1 MQTQRSTV
9 LKLAASALTLG
20 VTLTACQSSNS
31 PVAHVNTALGS
42 LDAPQPAVALVKQAE
57 AARLA
62 GNPVAAISFAEL
74 AVSADAQNADAR
86 FALAKAYTAAGR
98 YQSAA
103 EAYGDLS
110 AMNPNDANVRFRAA
124 LSSLAAGNRYTALSS
139 LEALSMDA
147 SLAADVG
154 LAFALSGE
162 TGKAINLL
170 EASVRAGT
178 STPRL
183 RQNLALAQALAG
195 QWAAAR
201 TTASMD
207 LAPNAVDARVAEWAA
222 IASNTNSGWRT
233 ASVLGVEMAANDAGR
248 PVALAWAPPHQAQP
262 QAVAVAQPEPVLETV
277 VAAAE
282 VQPVVE
288 SAPEPVAIAAVS
300 EPAPVVVAEA
310 APIVR
315 AEPVAIARAEVPIAA
330 EPAAQPIVKIRSVQ
344 PGFEAPKPVSAVKR
358 EIRALQK
365 PTHGAWVVQLGS
377 YAKPEFLNAGWKSLV
392 RKNTA
397 LGAFDPIRSQIAV
410 KGSTYH
416 RLAIGS
422 FANVGEAVDLCRD
435 LKAEGYS
442 CFVRKGAGTPEA
454 TSPATAAKKA

>member
-1 MQTQRSTV
+1 MQTQRNTV
-9 LKLAASALTLG
+9 LKLAASAFTLG
-20 VTLTACQSSNS
+20 VSLTACQSSNS
-31 PVAHVNTALGS
+31 PVAHVNTAIGS
-42 LDAPQPAVALVKQAE
+42 VDAPQPSVVLIKQAE

-74 AVSADAQNADAR
+74 AVTADPQNADAR
-86 FALAKAYTAAGR
+86 FTLAKAYTAAGR

-110 AMNPNDANVRFRAA
+110 AMNPADANVRFRAA

-139 LEALSMDA
+139 LDALA
-147 SLAADVG
+147 AEPSLAADVG
-154 LAFALSGE
+154 LALALSGE
-162 TGKAINLL
+162 TRKAISLL
-170 EASVRAGT
+170 ETSVRAGN

-195 QWAAAR
+195 EWAAAR

-207 LAPNAVDARVAEWAA
+207 LAPDAVDARVAEWAA
-222 IASNTNSGWRT
+222 IASNTDSSWRT

-248 PVALAWAPPHQAQP
+248 PVALAWAPRQA
-262 QAVAVAQPEPVLETV
+262 ETV
-277 VAAAE
+277 VAVVEA
-282 VQPVVE
+282 PVVE
-288 SAPEPVAIAAVS
+288 SAPEPVAVAAVA
-300 EPAPVVVAEA
+300 EPAVVIAEA

-315 AEPVAIARAEVPIAA
+315 AEPVAIARAEVPVAA
-330 EPAAQPIVKIRSVQ
+330 EPAQPIVKIRAVQ

-377 YAKPEFLNAGWKSLV
+377 YAKPEFLNAGWKTLI
-392 RKNTA
+392 RKNSA
-397 LGAFDPIRSQIAV
+397 LGEFEPIRSQIAV
-410 KGSTYH
+410 KGATYH

-422 FANVGEAVDLCRD
+422 FANVNEAVDLCRD
-435 LKAEGYS
+435 LKAGGYS
-442 CFVRKGAGTPEA
+442 CFVRKGAGAPEA
-454 TSPATAAKKA
+454 TSSKKA

>member
-9 LKLAASALTLG
+9 LKLAASAFTLG
-20 VTLTACQSSNS
+20 VSLTACQSSNS
-31 PVAHVNTALGS
+31 PVAHVNTAIGS
-42 LDAPQPAVALVKQAE
+42 VDAPQPSVVLVKQAE

-74 AVSADAQNADAR
+74 AVTADPQNADAR
-86 FALAKAYTAAGR
+86 FSLAKAYTAAGR

-110 AMNPNDANVRFRAA
+110 AMNPADANVRFRAA

-139 LEALSMDA
+139 LDALA
-147 SLAADVG
+147 AEPSLAADVG
-154 LAFALSGE
+154 LALALSGE
-162 TGKAINLL
+162 TRKAISLL
-170 EASVRAGT
+170 ESSVRAGD

-195 QWAAAR
+195 EWAAAR

-207 LAPNAVDARVAEWAA
+207 LSPDAVDARVAEWAA
-222 IASNTNSGWRT
+222 IASNTDSSWRT

-248 PVALAWAPPHQAQP
+248 PVALAWAPPEQAKP
-262 QAVAVAQPEPVLETV
+262 QADVM
-277 VAAAE
+277 VAAVEAA
-282 VQPVVE
+282 PAVE
-288 SAPEPVAIAAVS
+288 SAPEPVAVAAVAAVA
-300 EPAPVVVAEA
+300 EPAVAAAEP

-315 AEPVAIARAEVPIAA
+315 AAPVAIARAEVPVAA
-330 EPAAQPIVKIRSVQ
+330 EPAQPIVKIRAVQ
-344 PGFEAPKPVSAVKR
+344 PGFDAPKPVAAVKR
-358 EIRALQK
+358 EVRALAK

-377 YAKPEFLNAGWKSLV
+377 YAKPEFLTAGWQTLI
-392 RKNTA
+392 RKNSA
-397 LGAFDPIRSQIAV
+397 LGEFEPIRSQIAV
-410 KGSTYH
+410 KGATYH

-422 FANVGEAVDLCRD
+422 FANVTEAVDLCRN

-442 CFVRKGAGTPEA
+442 CFVRKGAGAPEA
-454 TSPATAAKKA
+454 TSSKKA

>member
-1 MQTQRSTV
+1 MQTQRNTV
-9 LKLAASALTLG
+9 LKLAASAFTLG
-20 VTLTACQSSNS
+20 VSLTACQSSNS
-31 PVAHVNTALGS
+31 PVAHVNTAIGS
-42 LDAPQPAVALVKQAE
+42 VDAPQPSVVLIKQAE

-74 AVSADAQNADAR
+74 AVTADPQNADAR

-110 AMNPNDANVRFRAA
+110 AMNPADPSVRFRAA

-139 LEALSMDA
+139 LDALASEP

-154 LAFALSGE
+154 LALALSGE
-162 TGKAINLL
+162 THKAISLL
-170 EASVRAGT
+170 ETSVRAGN

-195 QWAAAR
+195 EWAAAR

-207 LAPNAVDARVAEWAA
+207 LSPDAVDARVAEWAA
-222 IASNTNSGWRT
+222 IASNTDSSWRT

-248 PVALAWAPPHQAQP
+248 PVALAWAKP
-262 QAVAVAQPEPVLETV
+262 QAEVM
-277 VAAAE
+277 VAAVEA
-282 VQPVVE
+282 PVVE
-288 SAPEPVAIAAVS
+288 SAPEPVVVAAVA
-300 EPAPVVVAEA
+300 EPAPVVIAEA
-310 APIVR
+310 APVAR
-315 AEPVAIARAEVPIAA
+315 AEPVAIARAEVPVAA
-330 EPAAQPIVKIRSVQ
+330 EPAQPIVKIRAVQ
-344 PGFEAPKPVSAVKR
+344 PGFETPKAVSAVKR

-377 YAKPEFLNAGWKSLV
+377 YAKAEFLNAGWKTLT
-392 RKNTA
+392 RKNSA
-397 LGAFDPIRSQIAV
+397 LGEFDPIRSQIAV
-410 KGSTYH
+410 NGATYH

-422 FANVGEAVDLCRD
+422 FANVTEAVDLCRN
-435 LKAEGYS
+435 LKSEGYS
-442 CFVRKGAGTPEA
+442 CFVRKGAGAPEA
-454 TSPATAAKKA
+454 TSAKKA

>member
-1 MQTQRSTV
+1 MQTQRNTV
-9 LKLAASALTLG
+9 LKLAASAFTLG
-20 VTLTACQSSNS
+20 VSLTACQSSNS
-31 PVAHVNTALGS
+31 PVAHVNTAIGS
-42 LDAPQPAVALVKQAE
+42 VDAPQPSVVLIKQAE

-74 AVSADAQNADAR
+74 AVTADPQNADAR
-86 FALAKAYTAAGR
+86 FTLAKAYTAAGR

-110 AMNPNDANVRFRAA
+110 AMNPADANVRFRAA

-139 LEALSMDA
+139 LDALA
-147 SLAADVG
+147 AEPSLAADVG
-154 LAFALSGE
+154 LALALSGE
-162 TGKAINLL
+162 TRKAISLL
-170 EASVRAGT
+170 ETSVRAGN

-195 QWAAAR
+195 EWAAAR

-207 LAPNAVDARVAEWAA
+207 LAPDAVDARVAEWAA
-222 IASNTNSGWRT
+222 IASNTDSSWRT

-248 PVALAWAPPHQAQP
+248 PVALAWAPRQA
-262 QAVAVAQPEPVLETV
+262 ETV
-277 VAAAE
+277 VAVVEA
-282 VQPVVE
+282 PVVE
-288 SAPEPVAIAAVS
+288 SAPEPVAVAAVAES
-300 EPAPVVVAEA
+300 APAVIAEA

-315 AEPVAIARAEVPIAA
+315 AEPVAIARAEVPVAA
-330 EPAAQPIVKIRSVQ
+330 EPAQPIVKIRAVQ

-377 YAKPEFLNAGWKSLV
+377 YAKPEFLNAGWKTLI
-392 RKNTA
+392 RKNSA
-397 LGAFDPIRSQIAV
+397 LGEFEPIRSQIAV
-410 KGSTYH
+410 NGATYH

-422 FANVGEAVDLCRD
+422 FANVNEAVDLCRD
-435 LKAEGYS
+435 LKAGGYS
-442 CFVRKGAGTPEA
+442 CFVRKGAGAPEA
-454 TSPATAAKKA
+454 TSSKKA

>member
-1 MQTQRSTV
+1 MQTQRNTV
-9 LKLAASALTLG
+9 LKLAASAFTLG
-20 VTLTACQSSNS
+20 VSLTACQSSNS
-31 PVAHVNTALGS
+31 PVAHVNTAIGS
-42 LDAPQPAVALVKQAE
+42 VDAPQPSVVLIKQAE

-74 AVSADAQNADAR
+74 AVTADPQNADAR
-86 FALAKAYTAAGR
+86 FTLAKAYTAAGR

-110 AMNPNDANVRFRAA
+110 AMNPADANVRFRAA

-139 LEALSMDA
+139 LDALA
-147 SLAADVG
+147 AEPSLAADVG
-154 LAFALSGE
+154 LALALSGE
-162 TGKAINLL
+162 TRKAISLL
-170 EASVRAGT
+170 ETSGRAGN

-195 QWAAAR
+195 EWAAAR

-207 LAPNAVDARVAEWAA
+207 LAPDAVDARVAEWAA
-222 IASNTNSGWRT
+222 IASNTDSSWRT

-248 PVALAWAPPHQAQP
+248 PVALAWAPRQA
-262 QAVAVAQPEPVLETV
+262 ETV
-277 VAAAE
+277 VAAVEA
-282 VQPVVE
+282 PVVE
-288 SAPEPVAIAAVS
+288 SAPEPVAVAAVA
-300 EPAPVVVAEA
+300 EPAPVVIAEA

-315 AEPVAIARAEVPIAA
+315 AEPVAIARAEVPVAA
-330 EPAAQPIVKIRSVQ
+330 EPAQPIVKIRAVQ

-377 YAKPEFLNAGWKSLV
+377 YAKPEFLNAGWKTLI
-392 RKNTA
+392 RKNSA
-397 LGAFDPIRSQIAV
+397 LGEFEPIRSQIAV
-410 KGSTYH
+410 NGATYH

-422 FANVGEAVDLCRD
+422 FANVTEAVELCRD
-435 LKAEGYS
+435 LKAGGYS
-442 CFVRKGAGTPEA
+442 CFVRKGAGAPEA
-454 TSPATAAKKA
+454 TSKKA

>member
-1 MQTQRSTV
+1 MQTQRNTV
-9 LKLAASALTLG
+9 LKLAASAFTLG
-20 VTLTACQSSNS
+20 VSLTACQSSNS
-31 PVAHVNTALGS
+31 PVAHVNTAIGS
-42 LDAPQPAVALVKQAE
+42 VDAPQPSVVLIKQAE

-74 AVSADAQNADAR
+74 AVTADPQNADAR
-86 FALAKAYTAAGR
+86 FTLAKAYTAAGR

-110 AMNPNDANVRFRAA
+110 AMNPADANVRFRAA

-139 LEALSMDA
+139 LDALA
-147 SLAADVG
+147 AEPSLAADVG
-154 LAFALSGE
+154 LALALSGE
-162 TGKAINLL
+162 TRKAISLL
-170 EASVRAGT
+170 ETSVRAGN

-195 QWAAAR
+195 EWAAAR

-207 LAPNAVDARVAEWAA
+207 LAPDAVDARVAEWAA
-222 IASNTNSGWRT
+222 IASNTDSSWRT

-248 PVALAWAPPHQAQP
+248 PVALAWAQP
-262 QAVAVAQPEPVLETV
+262 RADVV
-277 VAAAE
+277 VAAVEA
-282 VQPVVE
+282 PVVE
-288 SAPEPVAIAAVS
+288 SAPEPVAVVAVAVAVA

-315 AEPVAIARAEVPIAA
+315 AEPVAIARAEVPVAA
-330 EPAAQPIVKIRSVQ
+330 EPAQPIVKIRAVQ

-377 YAKPEFLNAGWKSLV
+377 YAKPEFLNAGWKTLI
-392 RKNTA
+392 RKNSA
-397 LGAFDPIRSQIAV
+397 LGEFEPIRSQIAV
-410 KGSTYH
+410 KGATYH

-422 FANVGEAVDLCRD
+422 FANVNEAVDLCRD
-435 LKAEGYS
+435 LKAGGYS
-442 CFVRKGAGTPEA
+442 CFVRKGAGAPEV
-454 TSPATAAKKA
+454 TSKKA

>member
-1 MQTQRSTV
+1 MQTQRNTV
-9 LKLAASALTLG
+9 LKLAASAFTLG
-20 VTLTACQSSNS
+20 VSLTACQSSNS
-31 PVAHVNTALGS
+31 PVAHVNTAIGS
-42 LDAPQPAVALVKQAE
+42 VDAPQPSVVLIKQAE

-74 AVSADAQNADAR
+74 AVTADPQNADAR
-86 FALAKAYTAAGR
+86 FTLAKAYTAAGR

-110 AMNPNDANVRFRAA
+110 AMNPADANVRFRAA

-139 LEALSMDA
+139 LDALA
-147 SLAADVG
+147 AEPSLAADVG
-154 LAFALSGE
+154 LALALSGE
-162 TGKAINLL
+162 TRKAISLL
-170 EASVRAGT
+170 ETSVRAGN

-195 QWAAAR
+195 EWAAAR

-207 LAPNAVDARVAEWAA
+207 LAPDAVDARVAEWAA
-222 IASNTNSGWRT
+222 IASNTDSSWRT

-248 PVALAWAPPHQAQP
+248 PVALAWAPRQAE
-262 QAVAVAQPEPVLETV
+262 AVVAVVEA
-277 VAAAE
+277 
-282 VQPVVE
+282 PVVE
-288 SAPEPVAIAAVS
+288 SAPEPVAVAAVA
-300 EPAPVVVAEA
+300 EPVPVVIAEA

-315 AEPVAIARAEVPIAA
+315 AEPVAIARAEVPVAA
-330 EPAAQPIVKIRSVQ
+330 EPAQPIVKIRAVQ

-377 YAKPEFLNAGWKSLV
+377 YAKPEFLNAGWKTLI
-392 RKNTA
+392 RKNSA
-397 LGAFDPIRSQIAV
+397 LGEFEPIRSQIAV
-410 KGSTYH
+410 KGATYH

-422 FANVGEAVDLCRD
+422 FANVNEAVDLCRD
-435 LKAEGYS
+435 LKAGGYS
-442 CFVRKGAGTPEA
+442 CFVRKGAGAPEA
-454 TSPATAAKKA
+454 TSSKKA

>member
-1 MQTQRSTV
+1 MQTQRNTV
-9 LKLAASALTLG
+9 LKLAASAFTLG
-20 VTLTACQSSNS
+20 VSLTACQSSNS
-31 PVAHVNTALGS
+31 PVAHVNTAIGS
-42 LDAPQPAVALVKQAE
+42 VDAPQPSVVLIKQAE

-74 AVSADAQNADAR
+74 AVTADPQNADAR
-86 FALAKAYTAAGR
+86 FTLAKAYTAAGR

-110 AMNPNDANVRFRAA
+110 AMNPADANVRFRAA

-139 LEALSMDA
+139 LDALTA
-147 SLAADVG
+147 EPSLAADVG
-154 LAFALSGE
+154 LALALSGE
-162 TGKAINLL
+162 TRKAISLL
-170 EASVRAGT
+170 ETSVRAGN

-195 QWAAAR
+195 EWAAAR

-207 LAPNAVDARVAEWAA
+207 LAPDAVDARVAEWAA
-222 IASNTNSGWRT
+222 IASNTDSSWRT

-248 PVALAWAPPHQAQP
+248 PVALAWAPRQA
-262 QAVAVAQPEPVLETV
+262 ETV
-277 VAAAE
+277 VAVVEA
-282 VQPVVE
+282 PVVE
-288 SAPEPVAIAAVS
+288 SAPEPVAVAAVA
-300 EPAPVVVAEA
+300 EPAVVIAEA

-315 AEPVAIARAEVPIAA
+315 AEPVAIARAEVPVAA
-330 EPAAQPIVKIRSVQ
+330 EPAQPIVKIRAVQ

-377 YAKPEFLNAGWKSLV
+377 YAKPEFLNAGWKTLI
-392 RKNTA
+392 RKNSA
-397 LGAFDPIRSQIAV
+397 LGEFEPIRSQIAV
-410 KGSTYH
+410 NGATYH

-422 FANVGEAVDLCRD
+422 FANVNEAVDLCRD
-435 LKAEGYS
+435 LKAGGYS
-442 CFVRKGAGTPEA
+442 CFVRKGAGAPEA
-454 TSPATAAKKA
+454 TSSKKA

>member
-1 MQTQRSTV
+1 MQTQRNTV
-9 LKLAASALTLG
+9 LKLAASAFTLG
-20 VTLTACQSSNS
+20 VSLTACQSSNS
-31 PVAHVNTALGS
+31 PVAHVNTAIGS
-42 LDAPQPAVALVKQAE
+42 VDAPQPSVVLIKQAE

-74 AVSADAQNADAR
+74 AVTADPQNADAR
-86 FALAKAYTAAGR
+86 FTLAKAYTAAGR

-110 AMNPNDANVRFRAA
+110 AMNPADANVRFRAA

-139 LEALSMDA
+139 LDALA
-147 SLAADVG
+147 AEPSLAADVG
-154 LAFALSGE
+154 LALALSGE
-162 TGKAINLL
+162 TRKAISLL
-170 EASVRAGT
+170 ETSVRAGN

-195 QWAAAR
+195 EWAAAR

-207 LAPNAVDARVAEWAA
+207 LAPDAVDARVAEWAA
-222 IASNTNSGWRT
+222 IASNTDSSWRT

-248 PVALAWAPPHQAQP
+248 PVALAWAPRQA
-262 QAVAVAQPEPVLETV
+262 ETV
-277 VAAAE
+277 VAVVEA
-282 VQPVVE
+282 PVVE
-288 SAPEPVAIAAVS
+288 SAPEPVAVAAVA
-300 EPAPVVVAEA
+300 EPAVVIAEA

-315 AEPVAIARAEVPIAA
+315 AEPVAIARAEVPVAA
-330 EPAAQPIVKIRSVQ
+330 EPAQPIVKIRAVQ

-377 YAKPEFLNAGWKSLV
+377 YAKPEFLNAGWKTLI
-392 RKNTA
+392 RKNSA
-397 LGAFDPIRSQIAV
+397 LGEFEPIRSQIAV
-410 KGSTYH
+410 NGATYH

-422 FANVGEAVDLCRD
+422 FANVNEAVDLCRD
-435 LKAEGYS
+435 LKAGGYS
-442 CFVRKGAGTPEA
+442 CFVRKGAGAPEA
-454 TSPATAAKKA
+454 TSSKKA

>member
-1 MQTQRSTV
+1 MQTQRNTV
-9 LKLAASALTLG
+9 LKLAASAFTLG
-20 VTLTACQSSNS
+20 VSLTACQSSNS
-31 PVAHVNTALGS
+31 PVAHVNTAIGS
-42 LDAPQPAVALVKQAE
+42 VDAPQPSVVLIKQAE

-74 AVSADAQNADAR
+74 AVTADPQNADAR
-86 FALAKAYTAAGR
+86 FTLAKAYTAAGR

-110 AMNPNDANVRFRAA
+110 AMNPADPNVRFRAA

-139 LEALSMDA
+139 LDALA
-147 SLAADVG
+147 AEPSLAADVG
-154 LAFALSGE
+154 LALALSGE
-162 TGKAINLL
+162 TRKAISLL
-170 EASVRAGT
+170 ETSVRAGN

-195 QWAAAR
+195 EWAAAR

-207 LAPNAVDARVAEWAA
+207 LAPDAVDARVAEWAA
-222 IASNTNSGWRT
+222 IASNTDSSWRT

-248 PVALAWAPPHQAQP
+248 PVALAWAQP
-262 QAVAVAQPEPVLETV
+262 RADVV
-277 VAAAE
+277 VAAVEA
-282 VQPVVE
+282 PVVE
-288 SAPEPVAIAAVS
+288 SAPEPVVVAAVA
-300 EPAPVVVAEA
+300 EPAVVIAEA

-315 AEPVAIARAEVPIAA
+315 AEPVAIARAEVPVAA
-330 EPAAQPIVKIRSVQ
+330 EPAQPIVKIRAVQ

-377 YAKPEFLNAGWKSLV
+377 YAKPEFLNAGWKTLI
-392 RKNTA
+392 RKNSA
-397 LGAFDPIRSQIAV
+397 LGEFEPIRSQIAV
-410 KGSTYH
+410 KGATYH

-422 FANVGEAVDLCRD
+422 FANVNEAVDLCRD
-435 LKAEGYS
+435 LKAGGYS
-442 CFVRKGAGTPEA
+442 CFVRKGAGAPEA
-454 TSPATAAKKA
+454 TSKKA

>member
-1 MQTQRSTV
+1 MQTQRNTV
-9 LKLAASALTLG
+9 LKLAASAFTLG
-20 VTLTACQSSNS
+20 VSLTACQSSNS
-31 PVAHVNTALGS
+31 PVAHVNTAIGS
-42 LDAPQPAVALVKQAE
+42 VDAPQPSVVLIKQAE

-74 AVSADAQNADAR
+74 AVTADPQNADAR
-86 FALAKAYTAAGR
+86 FTLAKAYTAAGR

-110 AMNPNDANVRFRAA
+110 AMNPADANVRFRAA

-139 LEALSMDA
+139 LDALA
-147 SLAADVG
+147 AEPSLAADVG
-154 LAFALSGE
+154 LALALSGE
-162 TGKAINLL
+162 TRKAISLL
-170 EASVRAGT
+170 ETSVRAGN

-195 QWAAAR
+195 EWAAAR

-207 LAPNAVDARVAEWAA
+207 LAPDAVDARVAEWAA
-222 IASNTNSGWRT
+222 IASNTDSSWRT

-248 PVALAWAPPHQAQP
+248 PVALAWAPRQA
-262 QAVAVAQPEPVLETV
+262 ETV
-277 VAAAE
+277 VAVVEA
-282 VQPVVE
+282 PVVE
-288 SAPEPVAIAAVS
+288 STPEPVAVAAVA
-300 EPAPVVVAEA
+300 EPAPVVIAEA

-315 AEPVAIARAEVPIAA
+315 AEPVAIARAEVPVAA
-330 EPAAQPIVKIRSVQ
+330 EPAQPIVKIRAVQ

-377 YAKPEFLNAGWKSLV
+377 YAKPEFLNAGWKTLI
-392 RKNTA
+392 RKNSA
-397 LGAFDPIRSQIAV
+397 LGEFEPIRSQIAV
-410 KGSTYH
+410 NGATYH

-422 FANVGEAVDLCRD
+422 FANVNEAVDLCRD
-435 LKAEGYS
+435 LKAGGYS
-442 CFVRKGAGTPEA
+442 CFVRKGAGAPEA
-454 TSPATAAKKA
+454 TSSKKA

>member
-1 MQTQRSTV
+1 MQTQRNTV
-9 LKLAASALTLG
+9 LKLAASAFTLG
-20 VTLTACQSSNS
+20 VSLTACQSSNS
-31 PVAHVNTALGS
+31 PVAHVNTAIGS
-42 LDAPQPAVALVKQAE
+42 VDAPQPSVVLIKQAE

-74 AVSADAQNADAR
+74 AVTADPQNADAR
-86 FALAKAYTAAGR
+86 FTLAKAYTAAGR

-110 AMNPNDANVRFRAA
+110 AMNPADANVRFRAA

-139 LEALSMDA
+139 LDALA
-147 SLAADVG
+147 AEPSLAADVG
-154 LAFALSGE
+154 LALALSGE
-162 TGKAINLL
+162 TRKAISLL
-170 EASVRAGT
+170 ETSVRAGN

-195 QWAAAR
+195 EWAAAR

-207 LAPNAVDARVAEWAA
+207 LAPDAVDARVAEWAA
-222 IASNTNSGWRT
+222 IASNTDSSWRT

-248 PVALAWAPPHQAQP
+248 PVALAWAQP
-262 QAVAVAQPEPVLETV
+262 RADVV
-277 VAAAE
+277 VAAVEA
-282 VQPVVE
+282 PVVE
-288 SAPEPVAIAAVS
+288 SAPEPVAVAVVAEPAAVI
-300 EPAPVVVAEA
+300 AEA

-315 AEPVAIARAEVPIAA
+315 AEPVAIARAEVPVAA
-330 EPAAQPIVKIRSVQ
+330 EPAQPIVKIRAVQ

-377 YAKPEFLNAGWKSLV
+377 YAKPEFLNAGWKTLI
-392 RKNTA
+392 RKNSA
-397 LGAFDPIRSQIAV
+397 LGEFEPIRSQIAV
-410 KGSTYH
+410 KGATYH

-422 FANVGEAVDLCRD
+422 FANVNEAVDLCRD
-435 LKAEGYS
+435 LKAGGYS
-442 CFVRKGAGTPEA
+442 CFVRKGAGAPEA
-454 TSPATAAKKA
+454 TSSKKA

>member
-1 MQTQRSTV
+1 MQTQRNTV
-9 LKLAASALTLG
+9 LKLAASAFTLG
-20 VTLTACQSSNS
+20 VSLTACQSSNS
-31 PVAHVNTALGS
+31 PVAHVNMAIGS
-42 LDAPQPAVALVKQAE
+42 VDAPQPSVVLIKQAE

-74 AVSADAQNADAR
+74 AVTADPQNADAR
-86 FALAKAYTAAGR
+86 FTLAKAYTAAGR

-110 AMNPNDANVRFRAA
+110 AMNPADANVRFRAA

-139 LEALSMDA
+139 LDALA
-147 SLAADVG
+147 AEPSLAADVG
-154 LAFALSGE
+154 LALALSGE
-162 TGKAINLL
+162 TRKAISLL
-170 EASVRAGT
+170 ETSVRAGN

-195 QWAAAR
+195 EWAAAR

-207 LAPNAVDARVAEWAA
+207 LAPDAVDARVAEWAA
-222 IASNTNSGWRT
+222 IASNTDSSWRT

-248 PVALAWAPPHQAQP
+248 PVALAWAPRQA
-262 QAVAVAQPEPVLETV
+262 ETV
-277 VAAAE
+277 VAAVEA
-282 VQPVVE
+282 PVVE
-288 SAPEPVAIAAVS
+288 SAPGPVAVAAVA
-300 EPAPVVVAEA
+300 EPAVVIAEA

-315 AEPVAIARAEVPIAA
+315 AEPVTIARAEVPVAA
-330 EPAAQPIVKIRSVQ
+330 EPAQPIVKIRAVQ

-377 YAKPEFLNAGWKSLV
+377 YAKPEFLNAGWKTLI
-392 RKNTA
+392 RKNSA
-397 LGAFDPIRSQIAV
+397 LGEFEPIRSQIAV
-410 KGSTYH
+410 NGATYH

-422 FANVGEAVDLCRD
+422 FANVNEAVDLCRD
-435 LKAEGYS
+435 LKAGGYS
-442 CFVRKGAGTPEA
+442 CFVRKGAGAPEA
-454 TSPATAAKKA
+454 TSSKKA